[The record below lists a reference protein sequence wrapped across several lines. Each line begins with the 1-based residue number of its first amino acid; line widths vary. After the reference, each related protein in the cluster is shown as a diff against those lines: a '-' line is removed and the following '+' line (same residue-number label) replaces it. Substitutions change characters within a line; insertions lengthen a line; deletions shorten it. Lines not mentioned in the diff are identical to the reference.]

1 MFDSPPIT
9 WFTENPAPILIG
21 GGGVLLILL
30 VLLLKTGR
38 GVILTAMLGVAI
50 VMGLAVLI
58 DRLVVTDRE
67 RVANLVYEAAAAAQ
81 RNEIE
86 PIIAN
91 ILPSATAVR
100 AEARRW
106 IGQVRLSDVT
116 ITNIRVDLDRAAKP
130 RAATAVFRVLAKGEV
145 RDRTAVYPGD
155 YFGLITAHFVREE
168 GRWMLADY
176 QHEP

>member
-1 MFDSPPIT
+1 MFESAPFT
-9 WFTENPAPILIG
+9 WFTENPLPILT
-21 GGGVLLILL
+21 GGGVVLLVLL

-38 GVILTAMLGVAI
+38 GAILTAMLGVAI
-50 VMGLAVLI
+50 LMGLAVLI

-106 IGQVRLSDVT
+106 IGQARLSDVT
-116 ITNIRVDLDRAAKP
+116 ITNMRVDLDRGAKP
-130 RAATAVFRVLAKGEV
+130 PVATAVFRVIAKGEI

-155 YFGLITAHFVREE
+155 YFGLITAHFVRSED
-168 GRWMLADY
+168 RWMLADY
-176 QHEP
+176 EHEP